1 MTSKRNCTNKRVTSS
16 SDSTGTKASRFSF
29 HDDGGDTFSL
39 FLPKLKK
46 ISSLF
51 LFLSFFFFLPSSKF
65 KTLSFFEDFV
75 MRLIREML
83 CGAADDDDEASS
95 EDEEGGVVD
104 VAAAVAG
111 VRRSEAGG
119 RRETQGG
126 GLGSGEL
133 IGQALEKPL
142 KKNLRDGAE
151 WILLRSQSQIFC
163 ARRSRGFE
171 SFSSFFFQNVSI
183 LNQGYFS
190 S

>member
-1 MTSKRNCTNKRVTSS
+1 
-16 SDSTGTKASRFSF
+16 
-29 HDDGGDTFSL
+29 
-39 FLPKLKK
+39 
-46 ISSLF
+46 
-51 LFLSFFFFLPSSKF
+51 
-65 KTLSFFEDFV
+65 
-75 MRLIREML
+75 ML

>member
-1 MTSKRNCTNKRVTSS
+1 
-16 SDSTGTKASRFSF
+16 
-29 HDDGGDTFSL
+29 
-39 FLPKLKK
+39 
-46 ISSLF
+46 
-51 LFLSFFFFLPSSKF
+51 
-65 KTLSFFEDFV
+65 
-75 MRLIREML
+75 ML

-171 SFSSFFFQNVSI
+171 SFSSFFFNLFQ
-183 LNQGYFS
+183 F
-190 S
+190 